1 LSTAIFPIERS
12 MKMKAIAI
20 AGITSALVSVAL
32 AAEPAGKPTSP
43 EATAITSQV
52 ADYVKAY
59 NAGDAKGLA
68 QYFADDAAY
77 TDENGQLTEGRSDIQ
92 QLLTDTFAENK
103 GATLDMQVS
112 SVRPLGSDVFEE
124 QGVTTV
130 SSPDGQKRS
139 AGYSAIYGKKD
150 GKWLISRLIESPVP
164 DPTPGDQLSQLA
176 WMIGTWK
183 DRGGDYSVETKAD
196 WARGNNFI
204 TRNLKVS
211 EGDDVILE
219 GWQIIGWDPRQK
231 RIRSW
236 IFDSDGGYGQGTW
249 TRDGNRWLVKE
260 TRMSPEGNESS
271 SEQTITY
278 VGPDHCT
285 YESANRT
292 LNGDPQPN
300 IAKVDIDRVK
310 TP

>member
-1 LSTAIFPIERS
+1 

-260 TRMSPEGNESS
+260 TRMSPDGNESS

>member
-1 LSTAIFPIERS
+1 MNKKR
-12 MKMKAIAI
+12 IAFF
-20 AGITSALVSVAL
+20 GISYLLVSGAL
-32 AAEPAGKPTSP
+32 AADTGQTQVSP
-43 EATAITSQV
+43 EAAAITNQV

-59 NAGDAKGLA
+59 NAGDAKALA
-68 QYFADDAAY
+68 QYFTDDAEY
-77 TDENGQLTEGRSDIQ
+77 TDENGQLTQGRSDIE
-92 QLLTDTFAENK
+92 QLLTDTFSENK
-103 GATLDMQVS
+103 GATLDMQTDA
-112 SVRPLGSDVFEE
+112 VRPLGTDVFQERGE
-124 QGVTTV
+124 TRVTA
-130 SSPDGQKRS
+130 PDGQKRS
-139 AGYSAIYGKKD
+139 SGYTAIYTKKD
-150 GKWLISRLIESPVP
+150 GKWLISRLIESPIA

-176 WMIGTWK
+176 WMAGTWK
-183 DRGGDYSVETKAD
+183 DRGGEYSVETKAD

-204 TRNLKVS
+204 TRNFKIS

-219 GWQIIGWDPRQK
+219 GWQIIGWDPIQK

-260 TRMSPEGNESS
+260 TRVSSDGTESS
-271 SEQTITY
+271 AEQTLTY
-278 VGPDHCT
+278 VDPDHCT

-300 IAKVDIDRVK
+300 IAKVDIERVK

>member
-1 LSTAIFPIERS
+1 
-12 MKMKAIAI
+12 MKTKAIGVA
-20 AGITSALVSVAL
+20 AITSALISVAL
-32 AAEPAGKPTSP
+32 SAEPAAKPSSP
-43 EATAITSQV
+43 EAAAITNQV

-68 QYFADDAAY
+68 QYFAEDAEY
-77 TDENGQLTEGRSDIQ
+77 TDENGQTTQGRSDIE
-92 QLLTDTFAENK
+92 QLLTDTFSENK
-103 GATLDMQVS
+103 GATLDMQVES
-112 SVRPLGSDVFEE
+112 ARPLAADVFQER
-124 QGVTTV
+124 GDTTV
-130 SSPDGQKRS
+130 TSPKGEKHS
-139 AGYSAIYGKKD
+139 AGYSATYTKKD
-150 GKWLISRLIESPVP
+150 GKWLIANLIESPVA

-176 WMIGTWK
+176 WMVGTWK

-196 WARGNNFI
+196 WARGNNFL

-211 EGDDVILE
+211 QGDDVLLE
-219 GWQIIGWDPRQK
+219 GWQIIGWDPREK

-260 TRMSPEGNESS
+260 TRVSADGVESS
-271 SEQTITY
+271 AEQTITY
-278 VGPDHCT
+278 VDPDHCT

-300 IAKVDIDRVK
+300 IAKVDIDKVK

>member
-1 LSTAIFPIERS
+1 
-12 MKMKAIAI
+12 MKTKAIGVAV
-20 AGITSALVSVAL
+20 ITSALISVAL
-32 AAEPAGKPTSP
+32 SAEPAGKPSSP
-43 EATAITSQV
+43 EATAITNQV

-68 QYFADDAAY
+68 QYFAEDAEY
-77 TDENGQLTEGRSDIQ
+77 TDENGQTTQGRSDIE
-92 QLLTDTFAENK
+92 QLLTDTFSENK
-103 GATLDMQVS
+103 GAALDMRVD
-112 SVRPLGSDVFEE
+112 SVRPLAADVFQERGE
-124 QGVTTV
+124 TTV
-130 SSPDGQKRS
+130 TSPKGEKHS
-139 AGYSAIYGKKD
+139 AGYSATYTKKD
-150 GKWLISRLIESPVP
+150 GKWLIANLIESPMA
-164 DPTPGDQLSQLA
+164 DPTPGDHLSQLA
-176 WMIGTWK
+176 WMVGTWK

-196 WARGNNFI
+196 WARGNNFL

-211 EGDDVILE
+211 QGDDVLLE
-219 GWQIIGWDPRQK
+219 GWQIIGWDPREK

-260 TRMSPEGNESS
+260 TRVSADGIESS
-271 SEQTITY
+271 AEQTITY
-278 VGPDHCT
+278 VDPDHCT

-300 IAKVDIDRVK
+300 ITKVDIDRVK

>member
-1 LSTAIFPIERS
+1 
-12 MKMKAIAI
+12 MKTKAIGVAV
-20 AGITSALVSVAL
+20 ITSALISVAL
-32 AAEPAGKPTSP
+32 SAEPAGKPSSP
-43 EATAITSQV
+43 EATAITNQV

-68 QYFADDAAY
+68 QYFAEDADY
-77 TDENGQLTEGRSDIQ
+77 TDENGQTTQGRSDIE
-92 QLLTDTFAENK
+92 QLLTDTFSENK
-103 GATLDMQVS
+103 GATLEMQAD
-112 SVRPLGSDVFEE
+112 SVRPLAADVFQER
-124 QGVTTV
+124 GGTTV
-130 SSPDGQKRS
+130 TSPNGEKHS
-139 AGYSAIYGKKD
+139 AGYSATYTKKD
-150 GKWLISRLIESPVP
+150 GKWLIANLIESPVG
-164 DPTPGDQLSQLA
+164 DPTPGDHLSQLA
-176 WMIGTWK
+176 WMVGTWK

-196 WARGNNFI
+196 WARGNNFL

-211 EGDDVILE
+211 QGGDVLLE
-219 GWQIIGWDPRQK
+219 GWQIIGWDPREK

-260 TRMSPEGNESS
+260 TRVSADGAESS

-278 VGPDHCT
+278 VDPDHCT

-292 LNGDPQPN
+292 LKGDPQPN